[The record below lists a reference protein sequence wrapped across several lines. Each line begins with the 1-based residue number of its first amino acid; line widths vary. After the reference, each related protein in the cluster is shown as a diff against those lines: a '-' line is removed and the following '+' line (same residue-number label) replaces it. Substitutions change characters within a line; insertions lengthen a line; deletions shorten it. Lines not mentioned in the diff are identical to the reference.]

1 VGVQSAVP
9 GEVESFVRDL
19 THQLAAAGPEMLVGV
34 YVHGSAVLGDF
45 QLHASD
51 VDLLVVVR
59 DGIPSSSIQ
68 AMSRMLSELSVGPGT
83 GVEVS
88 IVEESA
94 ARSPSP
100 PWPYR
105 VHITTSPPERKTVW
119 CEAGL
124 GDSDLILHYAATR
137 QAGWAAYG
145 PPSTDVVGEIGRRT
159 LAKQLAAELRWAV
172 DYSTESYAVL
182 NACRALRWSKEL
194 TLCSKTTG
202 GTWALSNG
210 VEPVLVRQA
219 VTDRRTH
226 RKRAVSPQARA
237 FAMQAATMLE
247 AGPRRR

>member
-1 VGVQSAVP
+1 VGVQGAVP

-45 QLHASD
+45 QLDASD
-51 VDLLVVVR
+51 VDILVVVR
-59 DGIPSSSIQ
+59 DGIPSRSIQ
-68 AMSRMLSELSVGPGT
+68 AMTRTLSELSGGPGT

-94 ARSPSP
+94 ARRPSP

-105 VHITTSPPERKTVW
+105 VHITTSPPGRKTVW
-119 CEAGL
+119 CEAGS
-124 GDSDLILHYAATR
+124 GDADLILHYAITR

-145 PPSTDVVGEIGRRT
+145 PPSTDVVGAVGPRT
-159 LAKQLAAELRWAV
+159 LAAQLAAQLRWAV

-182 NACRALRWSKEL
+182 NACRALRWTKEVM
-194 TLCSKTTG
+194 LCSKTAG

-210 VEPVLVRQA
+210 VEAALVQRA
-219 VTDRRTH
+219 LADRLLC
-226 RKRAVSPQARA
+226 RKRAVGPPARA
-237 FAMQAATMLE
+237 FAMQVATMLE
-247 AGPRRR
+247 AAPPKD